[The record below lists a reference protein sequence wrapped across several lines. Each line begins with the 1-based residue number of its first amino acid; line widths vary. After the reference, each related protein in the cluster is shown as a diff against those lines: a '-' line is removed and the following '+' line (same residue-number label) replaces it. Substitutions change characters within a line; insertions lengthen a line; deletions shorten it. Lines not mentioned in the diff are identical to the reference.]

1 MQAAKK
7 IEQLEMALKRAEDS
21 HANSRK
27 EIARMQGVISMAE
40 EEKNKAQERLN
51 HYTVR
56 SIKYY
61 VILGPDG

>member
-7 IEQLEMALKRAEDS
+7 IEQLEMALKLAEDS

-27 EIARMQGVISMAE
+27 EMVRLQGVISMAE

-51 HYTVR
+51 GYLNHYNVKN
-56 SIKYY
+56 SA
-61 VILGPDG
+61 VL

>member
-7 IEQLEMALKRAEDS
+7 IEQLEMALKLAEDS

-51 HYTVR
+51 QYNVKYSRVR
-56 SIKYY
+56 PHGQP
-61 VILGPDG
+61 V